1 MVDKE
6 KWEEISNTMHYAI
19 DCFCEALDAM
29 TEAIR
34 KALGIIS
41 EAIREISK
49 KEAQKRPPRNIG
61 ATCTGHRRRV
71 RPCAR
76 SCC

>member
-1 MVDKE
+1 MVDEE
-6 KWEEISNTMHYAI
+6 KLEEFPKTMQSLADCICEAI
-19 DCFCEALDAM
+19 DAIA
-29 TEAIR
+29 EAIK
-34 KALGIIS
+34 KAVEFIS
-41 EAIREISK
+41 EEIREISK
-49 KEAQKRPPRNIG
+49 KRAQKRPPRNIG